1 MIRNHTIRHIDAIYI
16 IFTELARVRPHACD
30 LLDPGEK
37 WSKDVCVII
46 RSYTL
51 NGCDKAFKA
60 HAGVNV
66 FGGKRLQGTV
76 ILAIEL
82 DKDIVP
88 DLHNERVVFIDK
100 VGGITTTYMI
110 IMNLAE

>member
-1 MIRNHTIRHIDAIYI
+1 
-16 IFTELARVRPHACD
+16 
-30 LLDPGEK
+30 
-37 WSKDVCVII
+37 
-46 RSYTL
+46 L

-82 DKDIVP
+82 DEDIVP

-110 IMNLAE
+110 IMNLTEISKVRTDKRNSGLKPVP